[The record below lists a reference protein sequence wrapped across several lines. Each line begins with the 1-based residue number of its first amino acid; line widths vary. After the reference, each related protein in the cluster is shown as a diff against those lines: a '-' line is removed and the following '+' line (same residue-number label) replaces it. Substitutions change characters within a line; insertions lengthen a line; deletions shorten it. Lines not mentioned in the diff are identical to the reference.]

1 MSWDRELFESQLSI
15 NKLMFNEETRWP
27 ISVWEWRLDYYWMQI
42 SLSWRNPLTLM
53 QSCWLN
59 WGKKRQKIIIC
70 GLLMHRS
77 VCNHTQHESK
87 AKKTLNKLICHAQLK
102 WKSLSKRS
110 FSFSLNQTWKSLL
123 SWKKESWSKWG
134 IRSEAQRTQ
143 GTQAKCCG
151 ALWRWCDGTGPVR
164 REEEECG
171 LRWLLGQWT
180 CSSPI
185 KHEGLITA
193 FWPHCTGFVLGTSPL
208 TSRWHET
215 GCQLTICR
223 EFDGINYICLYYHQ

>member
-1 MSWDRELFESQLSI
+1 
-15 NKLMFNEETRWP
+15 
-27 ISVWEWRLDYYWMQI
+27 
-42 SLSWRNPLTLM
+42 
-53 QSCWLN
+53 
-59 WGKKRQKIIIC
+59 
-70 GLLMHRS
+70 MH
-77 VCNHTQHESK
+77 
-87 AKKTLNKLICHAQLK
+87 K

-123 SWKKESWSKWG
+123 SWKKESWSKWW

-215 GCQLTICR
+215 GCRLTICR
-223 EFDGINYICLYYHQ
+223 EFVEINYICLYYHQYNAWRKTIALNVTLQCNVFDEGQHPSDCGMSALSQSVHLSFFKSLALICLSVCLLYNHLWLYVPLCSVWLIFKPLRTRQEA